1 LNNSYYTFGISFVK
15 YDQTSQILTFMDPA
29 TGRYGSMTVDQYNS
43 GIIKPGSVIG
53 IKGYKPH

>member
-1 LNNSYYTFGISFVK
+1 
-15 YDQTSQILTFMDPA
+15 MDPA